1 MAIQAM
7 PGAMTDSIR
16 PVSTPIPS
24 TPTTPTVAETTA
36 TGGDFRSLLRDAAE
50 SLARG
55 ESSIDAAVHRLTRGR
70 TLSPEELIALQ
81 ATVYRHAAEVEM
93 AAKLVDKLTS
103 GVRTLLTSQS

>member
-1 MAIQAM
+1 M
-7 PGAMTDSIR
+7 PAAMTDSVR

-24 TPTTPTVAETTA
+24 TAPTSAMAPEPT
-36 TGGDFRSLLRDAAE
+36 GDFRSMLRDAAE